1 MRRSPRRDLVELSAD
16 ITQGEL
22 SDEAFIV
29 RCRAVNGST
38 VCATRG
44 NPNHVPSRHFNASLG
59 TAYGTYGVCLL
70 PRSTPGPSLADGC
83 LPFPTTRHRAWG

>member
-1 MRRSPRRDLVELSAD
+1 VRRSPRPDLNELPAD

-29 RCRAVNGST
+29 RCRVVNGST

-59 TAYGTYGVCLL
+59 TAYGTYCSCLL
-70 PRSTPGPSLADGC
+70 PRSTTEPSLANGC
-83 LPFPTTRHRAWG
+83 LPFRTSRRRA